1 MKAWSKL
8 DNRLVAKGDLI
19 RKNQGNLQQLEK
31 EYAASQDEQ
40 ERKYIGTA
48 IKTAKLNLID
58 EIKFFEGLLE
68 DSAATKAAVGGK
80 LESVASEEE
89 EEEDEEEEDEDEEE
103 VPRGPKTRKPGEE
116 NLMK

>member
-1 MKAWSKL
+1 MEAWSKL

-40 ERKYIGTA
+40 ERKYIGIA
-48 IKTAKLNLID
+48 IKAAKLNLID

-80 LESVASEEE
+80 LESVASEDHEFSDLE
-89 EEEDEEEEDEDEEE
+89 
-103 VPRGPKTRKPGEE
+103 
-116 NLMK
+116 